1 MVYKYITNI
10 DKKINDTLNIYSEI
24 GRLSI
29 PIVKY
34 LVVIV
39 SFLIFTSCFA
49 LLYTGSRTGTG
60 TQVPVRNL
68 VPVTHFKIQEQHSSN
83 NYFQMIIFEIRF
95 SFPCSILQSCS
106 AVVIE

>member
-39 SFLIFTSCFA
+39 SFLIF
-49 LLYTGSRTGTG
+49 
-60 TQVPVRNL
+60 
-68 VPVTHFKIQEQHSSN
+68 
-83 NYFQMIIFEIRF
+83 
-95 SFPCSILQSCS
+95 
-106 AVVIE
+106 